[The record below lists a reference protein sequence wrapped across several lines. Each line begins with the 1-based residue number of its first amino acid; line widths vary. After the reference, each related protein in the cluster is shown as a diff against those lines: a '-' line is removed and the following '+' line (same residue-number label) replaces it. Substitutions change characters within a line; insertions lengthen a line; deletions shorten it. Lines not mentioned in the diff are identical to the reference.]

1 MRALRYMKRFSLIG
15 LSVCA
20 GCSLKWM
27 ILDSRVLASVT
38 EVNNDSSSETM
49 RLKHVQILFRHGART
64 PLHLTPGIEQATYPA
79 NMLIRPAPHTMVN
92 MEFFNKEG
100 IELLPS
106 LPSRYDL
113 HYQKTKLKG
122 GSTSGLL
129 TTYGQDQM
137 YLLGKR
143 LRKEYIENIQF
154 LDSFDPNLVKLKTT
168 HMKRTKESLRC
179 VLAGFFGAEN
189 LNKNGPVRVE
199 SNDTQDEYLVPCPN
213 ICPVFRQIN
222 HSAMIHGSDIA
233 EFNED
238 RTLLEE
244 TLGKKHFSKKRVR
257 FIDCR
262 DDLIA
267 RKTHGLPFP
276 ERITPE
282 IIDMVDKNATK
293 LLFYAVCGQH
303 EAERLVATRLS
314 IGRLIQVFLD
324 NIQDVVKGEN
334 KAKMQMYSAHDSTV
348 LPAMSVFGLDVTQW
362 PPFAAD
368 LILELYEDNDKNHY
382 VQVKYLGKPQIV
394 RGCDKELCPL
404 DKFLEEISPFAISE
418 DEFQEVCH
426 SNILEVI
433 AKEMLE
439 QEVGEIEDEESKERS
454 DLAPGL

>member
-1 MRALRYMKRFSLIG
+1 MRTLRYMKRFSLFG

-27 ILDSRVLASVT
+27 LLDSRVLAV
-38 EVNNDSSSETM
+38 ENEIDNANSSERM

-64 PLHLTPGIEQATYPA
+64 PLHMTPGIEQATYPV
-79 NMLIRPAPHTMVN
+79 NMLIRLAPHTMVD
-92 MEFFNKEG
+92 MEFLSVDGK
-100 IELLPS
+100 ELLPS
-106 LPSRYDL
+106 RFDA

-129 TTYGQDQM
+129 TTFGQDQM

-143 LRKEYIENIQF
+143 LRKEYIENIRF

-189 LNKNGPVRVE
+189 LNKNGPVKVE
-199 SNDTQDEYLVPCPN
+199 SNDTKDEYLVPSPN

-222 HSAMIHGSDIA
+222 HSAMIHGSDIP
-233 EFNED
+233 EFKED
-238 RTLLEE
+238 RALLED
-244 TLGKKHFSKKRVR
+244 TLGKNHFAKKAVQ

-267 RKTHGLPFP
+267 RKTHGLPVP
-276 ERITPE
+276 EHITPE
-282 IIDMVDKNATK
+282 IVDMVDKNATK

-303 EAERLVATRLS
+303 GAERLVATRLS

-324 NIQDVVKGEN
+324 NIQNVVKGEN
-334 KAKMQMYSAHDSTV
+334 NAKMQMYSAHDSTV
-348 LPAMSVFGLDVTQW
+348 LPALSALGLDVKEW
-362 PPFAAD
+362 PPFGAD
-368 LILELYEDNDKNHY
+368 LILELYEDSDKNHY

-394 RGCDKELCPL
+394 RGCDKEFCPL
-404 DKFLEEISPFAISE
+404 DKFLEEISPFAISQE
-418 DEFQEVCH
+418 EFQEVCH
-426 SNILEVI
+426 SNILEII

-439 QEVGEIEDEESKERS
+439 QEIGEVEDEESKERS
-454 DLAPGL
+454 DFAPGL

>member
-1 MRALRYMKRFSLIG
+1 MVIHPLKATSMLVGTNQKRALIG
-15 LSVCA
+15 HKLNISIQDSPVTSVETQKLLVCA

-27 ILDSRVLASVT
+27 LLDSRVLAV
-38 EVNNDSSSETM
+38 ENEIDNANSSERM

-64 PLHLTPGIEQATYPA
+64 PLHMTPGIEQATYPV
-79 NMLIRPAPHTMVN
+79 NMLIRLAPHTMVD
-92 MEFFNKEG
+92 MEFLSADGK
-100 IELLPS
+100 ELLPS
-106 LPSRYDL
+106 RFDA

-129 TTYGQDQM
+129 TTFGQDQM

-143 LRKEYIENIQF
+143 LRKEYIENIRF

-189 LNKNGPVRVE
+189 LNKNGPVKVE
-199 SNDTQDEYLVPCPN
+199 SNDTKDEYLVPSPN

-222 HSAMIHGSDIA
+222 HSAMIHGSDIP
-233 EFNED
+233 EFKED
-238 RTLLEE
+238 RALLED
-244 TLGKKHFSKKRVR
+244 TLGKNHFSKKAVQ

-267 RKTHGLPFP
+267 RKTHGLPVP
-276 ERITPE
+276 EHITPE
-282 IIDMVDKNATK
+282 IVDMVDKNATK

-324 NIQDVVKGEN
+324 NIQNVVKGE
-334 KAKMQMYSAHDSTV
+334 
-348 LPAMSVFGLDVTQW
+348 
-362 PPFAAD
+362 
-368 LILELYEDNDKNHY
+368 NDKNHY

-394 RGCDKELCPL
+394 RGCDKEFCPL
-404 DKFLEEISPFAISE
+404 DKFLEEISPFAISQE
-418 DEFQEVCH
+418 EFQEVCH
-426 SNILEVI
+426 SNILEII

-439 QEVGEIEDEESKERS
+439 QEIGEVEDEESKERS
-454 DLAPGL
+454 DFAPGL